1 MIRYSRLH
9 SLAVLCSFLA
19 ATALL
24 FGIGWIR
31 PVHAGLVDGGG
42 DLANDLNNAVRFDPS
57 TPTNVIV
64 AYKDA
69 NLPLDRYIQVGFST
83 TNTNSFNITE
93 IAWSRNNLSY
103 NSFAPN
109 DFVNDI
115 PSGGAIKLSNVI
127 DLGSPIGGNASTLF
141 YLRYT
146 LPIGINVGSVVQS
159 TFYANSNGAVSSG
172 RLADEI
178 DNNFLS
184 ITRSHT
190 AVPEPGSILFACS
203 AGGVFAWR
211 LRKRVRSN
219 KASA

>member
-1 MIRYSRLH
+1 MIQSRWLI
-9 SLAVLCSFLA
+9 SRRNFLSFLA
-19 ATALL
+19 ALLIAL
-24 FGIGWIR
+24 GG
-31 PVHAGLVDGGG
+31 VHRTYGGLVDGGG

-83 TNTNSFNITE
+83 TNAIPFNITE
-93 IAWSRNNLSY
+93 IAWSRNNLTY
-103 NSFAPN
+103 TNFAPSN
-109 DFVNDI
+109 FVNDI
-115 PSGGAIKLSNVI
+115 TSGGGIKLSNVI
-127 DLGSPIGGNASTLF
+127 DLGTPIGGNASTLF

-190 AVPEPGSILFACS
+190 AVPEPGSILMACS
-203 AGGVFAWR
+203 AGGLFAWR
-211 LRKRVRSN
+211 LRKRGRSS
-219 KASA
+219 KAST

>member
-1 MIRYSRLH
+1 VR
-9 SLAVLCSFLA
+9 CSFLA
-19 ATALL
+19 ATVLL
-24 FGIGWIR
+24 LGIVWNQ

-83 TNTNSFNITE
+83 TNTIPFNITE
-93 IAWSRNNLSY
+93 IGWSRNNLTY
-103 NSFAPN
+103 NNFAPD

-115 PSGGAIKLSNVI
+115 ASGGGIKLSSVI

-190 AVPEPGSILFACS
+190 AVPEPGSILLACS

-211 LRKRVRSN
+211 LRKRGRSS

>member
-1 MIRYSRLH
+1 MIQSRWLH
-9 SLAVLCSFLA
+9 SRGNFPSSL
-19 ATALL
+19 TALIL
-24 FGIGWIR
+24 ALGW
-31 PVHAGLVDGGG
+31 VHLSVAGLVDGGG

-83 TNTNSFNITE
+83 SNEIPFNITE
-93 IAWSRNNLSY
+93 IAWSRNNSTY
-103 NSFAPN
+103 TNFSPDN
-109 DFVNDI
+109 FVNDI
-115 PSGGAIKLSNVI
+115 ASNGGIKLSNVI
-127 DLGSPIGGNASTLF
+127 DLGSPIGGNAATLF

-146 LPIGINVGSVVQS
+146 LPDGINVGSVVQS
-159 TFYANSNGAVSSG
+159 TFYANSNGAISSG

-190 AVPEPGSILFACS
+190 AVPEPGSILMACS
-203 AGGVFAWR
+203 AGGLFAWR
-211 LRKRVRSN
+211 LRKRGRSSN
-219 KASA
+219 ASA

>member
-9 SLAVLCSFLA
+9 SLAVRCSFLA
-19 ATALL
+19 ATVLL
-24 FGIGWIR
+24 LGIGWTR

-69 NLPLDRYIQVGFST
+69 NLPLDRYIQVGFR
-83 TNTNSFNITE
+83 TNNASSINVTS
-93 IAWSRNNLSY
+93 IAWSRDNLSY
-103 NSFAPN
+103 TDFAPEN
-109 DFVNDI
+109 FVNNI
-115 PSGGAIKLSNVI
+115 NSPSTYVYSPIV
-127 DLGSPIGGNASTLF
+127 DLGEPIGGTSNSLF

-146 LPIGINVGSVVQS
+146 LPSGINVGKVVQS
-159 TFYANSNGAVSSG
+159 NFLANSNAFATNGMLDNAVN
-172 RLADEI
+172 
-178 DNNFLS
+178 NNFLS

-190 AVPEPGSILFACS
+190 AVPEPGSILLACS

-211 LRKRVRSN
+211 LRKRGRSS
-219 KASA
+219 KAST

>member
-1 MIRYSRLH
+1 MIRSCCLH
-9 SLAVLCSFLA
+9 SLAVRCSFLV

-24 FGIGWIR
+24 VGIGWVQ
-31 PVHAGLVDGGG
+31 PVRAGLVDGGG

-83 TNTNSFNITE
+83 TNTIPFNITE
-93 IAWSRNNLSY
+93 IAWSRNNLTY
-103 NSFAPN
+103 NNFAPN

-115 PSGGAIKLSNVI
+115 ASSGGIKLSNVI
-127 DLGSPIGGNASTLF
+127 DLGSPIGGSASTLF

-190 AVPEPGSILFACS
+190 AVPEPGSILLACS
-203 AGGVFAWR
+203 AGGLFAWR
-211 LRKRVRSN
+211 LRKGGRSS
-219 KASA
+219 KAST

>member
-9 SLAVLCSFLA
+9 SLAVRCSFLA

-24 FGIGWIR
+24 FGIGWIQ

-69 NLPLDRYIQVGFST
+69 NLPLDRYIQVGFR
-83 TNTNSFNITE
+83 TNNAVSINVTS
-93 IAWSRNNLSY
+93 IAWSKDNLSY
-103 NSFAPN
+103 TDFAPEN
-109 DFVNDI
+109 YVNNI
-115 PSGGAIKLSNVI
+115 NSPSTYVYSPIV
-127 DLGSPIGGNASTLF
+127 DLGEPIGGTSDSLF

-146 LPIGINVGSVVQS
+146 LPAGINVGRIVQS
-159 TFYANSNGAVSSG
+159 NFLANSNAFATNGVLDNAVN
-172 RLADEI
+172 
-178 DNNFLS
+178 NNFLS

-190 AVPEPGSILFACS
+190 AVPEPGSILLACS

>member
-1 MIRYSRLH
+1 MIQSRWLH
-9 SLAVLCSFLA
+9 SRGNFPSSL
-19 ATALL
+19 TALIL
-24 FGIGWIR
+24 ALGW
-31 PVHAGLVDGGG
+31 VHLSVAGLVDGGG

-83 TNTNSFNITE
+83 SNEIPFNITE
-93 IAWSRNNLSY
+93 IAWSRNNSTY
-103 NSFAPN
+103 TNFSPDN
-109 DFVNDI
+109 FVNDI
-115 PSGGAIKLSNVI
+115 ASNGGIKLSNVI

-159 TFYANSNGAVSSG
+159 TFYANSNGAISSG

-190 AVPEPGSILFACS
+190 AVPEPGSILMACS
-203 AGGVFAWR
+203 AGGLFAWR
-211 LRKRVRSN
+211 LRKRGRSSN
-219 KASA
+219 ASA